1 MSWKKPALSDGPS
14 TTAADEELQLAWKRP
29 RLALQEDNRSTA
41 VTGKSWKKLS
51 VSSVSSSLFRG
62 SGGAGAGANHLVWHS
77 VSVDEPTLSLIKCE
91 DTPMTEYKK
100 KCFGPKPYCQTI
112 CAKLWLQGILFHQFS
127 AKPNFDYLQALAWL
141 A

>member
-100 KCFGPKPYCQTI
+100 MLWTQTV
-112 CAKLWLQGILFHQFS
+112 L
-127 AKPNFDYLQALAWL
+127 PDYLRKVVVARDLVSPIFGQTKF
-141 A
+141 